1 MNRMFFVIGN
11 PRSGTTLL
19 RLMLNNHPE
28 VTVPPECGFA
38 MWLHEIYV
46 NTDFSDMTSIDDFLE
61 KLSTVKKIETWK
73 INLAELKTFLIKNQP
88 KNYQEIVPLI
98 YRHYA
103 NSINNHPKWLGD
115 KNNFYISYIETIK
128 KLLPDSKQIYI
139 VRDGRDVA
147 CSYKDLAS
155 KKYDSIYAPKL
166 PSEIKE
172 IATEWLNNNRLIKHE
187 VDNGALLIRY
197 EDLLHSPEVELNK
210 VCEVLGLT
218 YSSQLLNYHINNRIQ
233 EQEPKEFL
241 QWKSKTL
248 SPPDQGNIGKYRNIL
263 TKEEIQTFECIA
275 GELLEE
281 FGYSRVA

>member
-218 YSSQLLNYHINNRIQ
+218 YSFQLLNYHINNRIQ

>member
-155 KKYDSIYAPKL
+155 KKYDSIYAPNL

>member
-1 MNRMFFVIGN
+1 
-11 PRSGTTLL
+11 
-19 RLMLNNHPE
+19 MLNNHPE